1 MHEFFVFNF
10 PKIILKDLICT
21 MIDLMAK
28 LNKQSV
34 LYSPIMANLK
44 LTTFYCK
51 WTILLEGLSVVIRS

>member
-1 MHEFFVFNF
+1 
-10 PKIILKDLICT
+10 